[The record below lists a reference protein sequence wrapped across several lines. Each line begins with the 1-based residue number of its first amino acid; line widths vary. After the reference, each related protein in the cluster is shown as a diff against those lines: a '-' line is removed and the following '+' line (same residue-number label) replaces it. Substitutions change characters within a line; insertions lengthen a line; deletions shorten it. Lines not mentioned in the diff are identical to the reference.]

1 MDFYFECSFKFKQ
14 KQNWLKLIDKLIVT
28 HSLYNYF
35 ANYGR
40 VYFIC
45 NNLVRKDF
53 CDQNIILIFIETL
66 LHVLTTFL
74 RPLDPILNNVMI
86 LLI

>member
-1 MDFYFECSFKFKQ
+1 MYFYFERSFKFKQ

-35 ANYGR
+35 ANYGH

-45 NNLVRKDF
+45 NNLDRKDF
-53 CDQNIILIFIETL
+53 VTKKSYSFL
-66 LHVLTTFL
+66 LRLFSL
-74 RPLDPILNNVMI
+74 S
-86 LLI
+86 